1 MRIINLS
8 LILFMVF
15 VPIAVKTVEAFEV
28 DDYESY
34 YIAPIEIKREIAE
47 EPQTVNKIIETAC
60 EENEIIPLV
69 VEEPEKEY
77 RYIYSAPI
85 TLKMQQQIFD
95 ICEEN
100 CISFEFV
107 MSVIAQESSYRPNV
121 TGDGGKSKGLMQ
133 IQERY
138 HGDVMES
145 LGVTDL
151 YDLIGNVKVGVS
163 LLCKYFEECDD
174 VYYVLMKYNGGAA
187 YANRMLEAGK
197 VSDYA
202 KEIVERS
209 MEYERQN
216 GI

>member
-1 MRIINLS
+1 MKKITIS
-8 LILFMVF
+8 LLVFMILFPVAIQMVY
-15 VPIAVKTVEAFEV
+15 ASENV
-28 DDYESY
+28 DIGAY
-34 YIAPIEIKREIAE
+34 YVAPTEIPKEIPK

-60 EENEIIPLV
+60 VAEVEETPV
-69 VEEPEKEY
+69 VEEPKKEY

-85 TLKMQQQIFD
+85 TFEMQEQIFD

-100 CISFEFV
+100 HISFEFV
-107 MSVIAQESSYRPNV
+107 MAVIAQESSYRPNV

-138 HGDVMES
+138 HGDVMEM
-145 LGVTDL
+145 LGVADL
-151 YDLIGNVKVGVS
+151 YDPIGNVKVGVYI
-163 LLCKYFEECDD
+163 LCKHFEECDD

-197 VSDYA
+197 VSNYA

-209 MEYERQN
+209 MEYERLN